1 MKGLLKHAL
10 IAAALLATSVFA
22 QERVIEEVVV
32 TATKRPESLQDIPIS
47 VNAFT
52 GEQIEEAGVKDIR
65 DIAGQTPGLQI
76 KSRGETEG
84 SVFIRGIGSVAP
96 GIGADPAVGIYI
108 DGLYASRGTNA
119 TAAFFDVERVEVV
132 KGPQGTLFGRNAS
145 SGAISII
152 TRKPEIGENYGRAM
166 IGFGDEGQQKYEFI
180 YNAGLGDSTALR
192 FGVKH
197 DRRDGLYTNSVN
209 GQDLNGREHT
219 NARLSFL
226 YDAGGAWDSHFSA
239 EYVDMSNTAAFV
251 GPADSFA
258 ESVALNDAPGDQ
270 TLESLRLNW
279 TNNWALSDAL
289 TLTSITGFYT
299 HDVNV
304 TPVDA
309 DLFDLFVAD
318 FVEPQT
324 NDYFSQEFRLNGS
337 SDALDWFVGASY
349 AKEELGFRNAL
360 RYDEFIVSTLPLIDA
375 GGGLFV
381 SLNDLDVGNSDACD
395 GGIDFDGTG
404 DIPFPVCANPAIET
418 PNGDGETESVA
429 VYGDVTWHLSDQFDL
444 VAGVRYTRDDKTLTY
459 DNPPTQGLLAALDG
473 QIFGPLTPGPVT
485 SSTDFTSTDPR
496 VALNWMPTDELM
508 LYVSGAKGYKSGGLN
523 RQFDPV
529 AQDILPFDKE
539 ENTAYELGIKSTLF
553 GGRGQLNAAV
563 FSNEYENFQLERLVN
578 LVPQVENVGSIDVVG
593 AEADFRFLIGDLFEL
608 FGSLSVLDTE
618 VKESIEPALVGNS
631 APMAAETSGSLGG
644 KFTVPMGT
652 GDLDLSATYTYSD
665 KFFFDIENTLEQP
678 SYSTIDARAAW
689 ANDRWGVALIGE
701 NLADEEYL
709 AESFLFLDV
718 TNIRAWGRLVRLEA
732 HLNF

>member
-1 MKGLLKHAL
+1 MKGLLKLAPVATAL
-10 IAAALLATSVFA
+10 IATSLYA
-22 QERVIEEVVV
+22 QERTIEEVVV

-52 GEQIEEAGVKDIR
+52 GDQIEEAGVKDIR

-76 KSRGETEG
+76 KARGETEG

-152 TRKPEIGENYGRAM
+152 TRKPEIGENYGRALV
-166 IGFGDEGQQKYEFI
+166 GFGDEGQQKYEFI

-226 YDAGGAWDSHFSA
+226 YDAGGMWDSHFSA

-258 ESVALNDAPGDQ
+258 ESVALNDAPDDQ
-270 TLESLRLNW
+270 TLESLRVNW
-279 TNNWALSDAL
+279 TNNWTLSDAL
-289 TLTSITGFYT
+289 SLTSITGYYT

-309 DLFDLFVAD
+309 DLVDVFVAD
-318 FVEPQT
+318 FMEPQT

-349 AKEELGFRNAL
+349 AREELGFRNAL
-360 RYDEFIVSTLPLIDA
+360 RYDEPTVAF
-375 GGGLFV
+375 LFG
-381 SLNDLDVGNSDACD
+381 LNDLDLGNGDVCD

-404 DIPFPVCANPAIET
+404 DVAVPLCATPAIET

-429 VYGDVTWHLSDQFDL
+429 VYGDLTWHLSDRFDV

-459 DNPPTQGLLAALDG
+459 DNPPTEGLLGGLDG

-496 VALNWMPTDELM
+496 VALNWMPNEDLM
-508 LYVSGAKGYKSGGLN
+508 FYVSGAKGYKSGGLN

-539 ENTAYELGIKSTLF
+539 ENTAYELGFKSTLF

-578 LVPQVENVGSIDVVG
+578 LVPQVENIGNIDVVG
-593 AEADFRFLIGDLFEL
+593 AEADFRFLIGDMFEL

-618 VKESIEPALVGNS
+618 VKESIDPALVGNK

-644 KFTVPMGT
+644 KFTLPMGS
-652 GDLDLSATYTYSD
+652 GDLDLSALYTYSD
-665 KFFFDIENTLEQP
+665 KFFFDIENTFEQP

-718 TNIRAWGRLVRLEA
+718 TTIRAWGRLIRLEA

>member
-1 MKGLLKHAL
+1 MKGLLKLATVATAL
-10 IAAALLATSVFA
+10 IATSLHA
-22 QERVIEEVVV
+22 EERTIEEVVV

-76 KSRGETEG
+76 KARGETEG

-152 TRKPEIGENYGRAM
+152 TRKPEIGENYGRALV
-166 IGFGDEGQQKYEFI
+166 GFGDEGQQKYEFI

-192 FGVKH
+192 LGVKH

-219 NARLSFL
+219 NARLSLL
-226 YDAGGAWDSHFSA
+226 YDAGGMWDSHFSA

-258 ESVALNDAPGDQ
+258 ESVALNDAPDDQ
-270 TLESLRLNW
+270 TLESLRVNW
-279 TNNWALSDAL
+279 TNNWAVTDAL
-289 TLTSITGFYT
+289 SLTSITGYYT

-309 DLFDLFVAD
+309 DLVDLFVAD
-318 FVEPQT
+318 FMEPQT
-324 NDYFSQEFRLNGS
+324 NDYFSQELRLNGS

-349 AKEELGFRNAL
+349 ALEELGFRNSL
-360 RYDEFIVSTLPLIDA
+360 RYDEPTVAF
-375 GGGLFV
+375 LFG
-381 SLNDLDVGNSDACD
+381 LNDLDLGNGDVCD

-404 DIPFPVCANPAIET
+404 DVAVPLCATPAIET

-429 VYGDVTWHLSDQFDL
+429 VYGDLTWHLSDRFDV

-459 DNPPTQGLLAALDG
+459 DNPPTEGLLGGLDG

-496 VALNWMPTDELM
+496 VALNWMPNDDIM

-539 ENTAYELGIKSTLF
+539 ENTAYELGIKTSLF

-578 LVPQVENVGSIDVVG
+578 LVPQVENVGNIDVVG
-593 AEADFRFLIGDLFEL
+593 AEADFRFLLGDAFEL

-618 VKESIEPALVGNS
+618 VKQSIDPALVGKS

-652 GDLDLSATYTYSD
+652 GDLDLWAVWTYSD
-665 KFFFDIENTLEQP
+665 NYFFDIENTLEQP
-678 SYSTIDARAAW
+678 SYSTIDARASW

-709 AESFLFLDV
+709 AESFVFLDV
-718 TNIRAWGRLVRLEA
+718 TNIRAWGRLLRLEA

>member
-1 MKGLLKHAL
+1 MKSLLT
-10 IAAALLATSVFA
+10 IAPVAVALLATSVLA
-22 QERVIEEVVV
+22 QERTIEEVVV

-152 TRKPEIGENYGRAM
+152 TRKPEIGENYGRALV
-166 IGFGDEGQQKYEFI
+166 GFGDEGQQKYEFV
-180 YNAGLGDSTALR
+180 YNAGLGDATAVR

-209 GQDLNGREHT
+209 GQELNGREHT
-219 NARLSFL
+219 NARLSVL
-226 YDAGGAWDSHFSA
+226 YDAGGRWDSHFSA
-239 EYVDMSNTAAFV
+239 EYVDMSNTAGFV

-258 ESVALNDAPGDQ
+258 ESVALNDAPDDQ

-279 TNNWALSDAL
+279 TNNWSLSDSL
-289 TLTSITGFYT
+289 SLTSITGYYT

-309 DLFDLFVAD
+309 DLVDLFVAD
-318 FVEPQT
+318 FMEPQT

-337 SDALDWFVGASY
+337 SNAVDWFVGASY

-360 RYDEFIVSTLPLIDA
+360 RYDEPIVAVLFDLN
-375 GGGLFV
+375 GL
-381 SLNDLDVGNSDACD
+381 DLGNGDVCD

-404 DIPFPVCANPAIET
+404 DVAVPLCATPAIET
-418 PNGDGETESVA
+418 PNGDGETESIA
-429 VYGDVTWHLSDQFDL
+429 VYGDLTWHLRDQFDV

-459 DNPPTQGLLAALDG
+459 DNPPTEGLLGALDG

-485 SSTDFTSTDPR
+485 STGDFTSTDPR
-496 VALNWMPTDELM
+496 VALNWMPTDDLM

-539 ENTAYELGIKSTLF
+539 ENTAYELGFKSTLF

-578 LVPQVENVGSIDVVG
+578 LVPQVENVGNIDVVG

-618 VKESIEPALVGNS
+618 VKESIEPALIGKK

-644 KFTVPMGT
+644 KFTVPMGA
-652 GDLDLSATYTYSD
+652 GDFDLSAIWTYSD
-665 KFFFDIENTLEQP
+665 NYFFDIENTLEQP

-689 ANDRWGVALIGE
+689 NNDRWGVALIGE